1 MSRID
6 LHNAYLFVLLFVP
19 LLIVRF
25 TSEHGWFFGAAAGG
39 ILFVLLAGRVL
50 TRSIDLRKFG
60 RDDWHHYT
68 IANIAFNAAAGL
80 ATFALF
86 AWR

>member
-6 LHNAYLFVLLFVP
+6 LHNVYLFVLLFVP
-19 LLIVRF
+19 LLVVRF
-25 TSEHGWFFGAAAGG
+25 TSDHGWFFGAIAGS
-39 ILFVLLAGRVL
+39 ILFALLAGRVL
-50 TRSIDLRKFG
+50 THSIDLRHIG

-68 IANIAFNAAAGL
+68 IANIAFNTAAGL
-80 ATFALF
+80 ATFAVF